1 MCATVIK
8 SRNRTVVEIDL
19 VPTLDR
25 LQQIV
30 GGLIEPV
37 EQGLDDEH
45 HCYVNGEGLLDNP
58 HHFFMLTDWH
68 QPLAGNG
75 IILAST
81 EDGDEAPCR
90 LPLEWVKE
98 RVTFMDFAAVR
109 RRCQDHVQG
118 ESAPDQ
124 MEPNPSR
131 PDGFIGRS

>member
-1 MCATVIK
+1 
-8 SRNRTVVEIDL
+8 
-19 VPTLDR
+19 LDR

-45 HCYVNGEGLLDNP
+45 HCYINEEWLLDNP
-58 HHFFMLTDWH
+58 QHFFMLTDGH

-98 RVTFMDFAAVR
+98 RVTFMDFYAVR
-109 RRCQDHVQG
+109 RWCQDHDQG

-124 MEPNPSR
+124 LEPNP
-131 PDGFIGRS
+131 